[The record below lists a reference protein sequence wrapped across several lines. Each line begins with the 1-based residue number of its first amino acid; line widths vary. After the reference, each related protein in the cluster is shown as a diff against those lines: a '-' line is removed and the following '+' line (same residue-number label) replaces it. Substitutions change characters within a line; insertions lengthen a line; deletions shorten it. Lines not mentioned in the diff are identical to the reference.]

1 MGQIRTPNQG
11 GVRRRT
17 DRKTPSQGGV
27 RRRTDRETPNQG
39 GLRRRTDTKR
49 KQRVARTRG
58 ALLRDVTP
66 KGVLPLAG
74 CQARATL
81 ECA

>member
-1 MGQIRTPNQG
+1 M
-11 GVRRRT
+11 
-17 DRKTPSQGGV
+17 DEMKSPSQGGV
-27 RRRTDRETPNQG
+27 MRRKG
-39 GLRRRTDTKR
+39 TKR
-49 KQRVARTRG
+49 QQRMARTRG
-58 ALLRDVTP
+58 ALLNDVTP